1 MLLKW
6 FKTQEDYLIFIFRIL
21 VGFMYLLHAMMKLG
35 WLGSP
40 AMTGF
45 MLFIGICELLIALG
59 IILGL
64 FTRLAA
70 LGGAIIML
78 GAWFTFHIKSGWNPF
93 ANHGE
98 PAILFF
104 AAFLVILALGYKKW
118 GLDGLFKKEV
128 F

>member
-1 MLLKW
+1 MYLKW
-6 FKTQEDYLIFIFRIL
+6 FKTQEEYLFFIFRIL

-40 AMTGF
+40 ATSGF
-45 MLFIGICELLIALG
+45 MLFIGICELCIALG

-78 GAWFTFHIKSGWNPF
+78 GAWLTYHIKSGWNPF
-93 ANHGE
+93 INHGE
-98 PAILFF
+98 PVILFLG
-104 AAFLVILALGYKKW
+104 AFLVLLAVGYKKW